1 MKCTLHNLGC
11 KVNSYETE
19 AMRQLLEAAGY
30 EIVEFGSETADVY
43 IINTCTV
50 TNIADRKSRQML
62 HKAKKDNPNAVVVA
76 AGCYVQEAGEK
87 LLADEAVDIIVG
99 NNRKGQIVEVLEE
112 YFKGRNIDNS
122 FIDINKTR
130 EYENLEINAS
140 LAHTRAYIKIQD
152 GCNQFCTY
160 CIIPFARGRVR
171 SRKIEDIIDE
181 VRKLAESGCH
191 EIVVTGI
198 HLSSYGLDFDNT
210 ESVLGQTI
218 YEKDG
223 CNITVSEI
231 DNTDEGY
238 VRISFE
244 ATGNY
249 DDTKKEGSFIS
260 PVIALPDEENKWRII
275 NSLPEVAPAEE
286 YRCSFASR
294 TCEYEK
300 LINRFSIYVTKISFL
315 DSEKEADDANRIV
328 TIRFSNLWEMKW
340 HKKS

>member
-1 MKCTLHNLGC
+1 MKYKIGFGAFCFLAVLVVLVSN
-11 KVNSYETE
+11 
-19 AMRQLLEAAGY
+19 
-30 EIVEFGSETADVY
+30 IV
-43 IINTCTV
+43 
-50 TNIADRKSRQML
+50 
-62 HKAKKDNPNAVVVA
+62 KAFRA
-76 AGCYVQEAGEK
+76 QSGE
-87 LLADEAVDIIVG
+87 L
-99 NNRKGQIVEVLEE
+99 E
-112 YFKGRNIDNS
+112 YFINNKAYS
-122 FIDINKTR
+122 F
-130 EYENLEINAS
+130 
-140 LAHTRAYIKIQD
+140 AYAEQEVAD
-152 GCNQFCTY
+152 
-160 CIIPFARGRVR
+160 CILRF
-171 SRKIEDIIDE
+171 
-181 VRKLAESGCH
+181 
-191 EIVVTGI
+191 
-198 HLSSYGLDFDNT
+198 DFDNT

-260 PVIALPDEENKWRII
+260 PVIALPDEENKW
-275 NSLPEVAPAEE
+275 SE
-286 YRCSFASR
+286 

-300 LINRFSIYVTKISFL
+300 LTNRFSIYVTKISFL